1 MIKNISKRYGTMFA
15 GAFVDFEDTKY
26 SFKCDKCG
34 KRKYFRDWY
43 TLTTYC
49 EDGWTLQCGSYYELK
64 DLCKHCVEDLKK
76 QRGLKND

>member
-15 GAFVDFEDTKY
+15 GAYVDFEDTKY

-43 TLTTYC
+43 TLTAYC
-49 EDGWTLQCGSYYELK
+49 EDGWALQK
-64 DLCKHCVEDLKK
+64 DLCKHCVEDLKTK
-76 QRGLKND
+76 GG